1 MTQEFKSPV
10 EPELLEELPAF
21 ENFLNSIGFKRVE
34 GSVYGLLVLSPI
46 SLTSVEIEKTLSLS
60 QPAVSNALKVL
71 THYGAVISREIKKEN
86 IDRRVKVHTV
96 KEDSLSIVS
105 SVFRKREQE
114 IISEFKLVAKRIER
128 ISNESSSQNEVRKKR
143 LDSIIST
150 CEIAE
155 SVMKFVVELTQSKL
169 PIDYPQIIKQ
179 LPKTFEILTS
189 GVGPI
194 TNITDQVKKGFTSK
208 LMGGLEK
215 LSGEINK

>member
-1 MTQEFKSPV
+1 MSDNFISPV

-21 ENFLNSIGFKRVE
+21 ENFLNQIGFKRVE
-34 GSVYGLLVLSPI
+34 GSVYGLLVLSPV
-46 SLTSVEIEKTLSLS
+46 SLTSVEIEKTLGLS

-71 THYGAVISREIKKEN
+71 SHYGAVVSRDIKKEKV
-86 IDRRVKVHTV
+86 DRRVKVHTV

-114 IISEFKLVAKRIER
+114 IISEFKLVAKKIDR
-128 ISNESSSQNEVRKKR
+128 ISKESKVESDVRSKR
-143 LDSIIST
+143 LSSIIST

-155 SVMKFVVELTQSKL
+155 SVMSFVVELTQSRL
-169 PIDYPQIIKQ
+169 PNDYPQIVKQ
-179 LPKTFEILTS
+179 LPKTFQLLTS
-189 GVGPI
+189 GVGPV
-194 TNITDQVKKGFTSK
+194 TNITEQVKKGLTSK